1 MSDQEINRTLAE
13 ACGWKFEQT
22 EEGGKITY
30 PCGFASEF
38 SPISWAEEK
47 FLKTI
52 PNYCKDLNAIHEE
65 EKNLDQEQAQNY
77 TDALRIIPQDKNWA
91 GCTMWHFSPRQKAEA
106 FLRAIGKW
114 KEAK

>member
-30 PCGFASEF
+30 PCGFVSEF

-52 PNYCKDLNAIHEE
+52 SDYCNDLNAMHEAE
-65 EKNLDQEQAQNY
+65 NNFPHPSDWYQHNL
-77 TDALRIIPQDKNWA
+77 ALVCGARNLIYRA
-91 GCTMWHFSPRQKAEA
+91 TARQRAEA
-106 FLRAIGKW
+106 FLRVFDKW
-114 KEAK
+114 KEEA